1 MRLFNIEFL
10 EHVLF
15 VRILFCMVIRIL
27 QVCVCVSSDLKKMK
41 LLNIEIGLN
50 VLFVRIGFCMAS
62 RLLQGL
68 CLSSDDQLVRLL
80 NNQFL
85 EHVLYG

>member
-1 MRLFNIEFL
+1 MGGALLLPVAGKTPVRYRVCVSVSSDDQTMRLFNIEFL

-50 VLFVRIGFCMAS
+50 VLFVRI
-62 RLLQGL
+62 
-68 CLSSDDQLVRLL
+68 
-80 NNQFL
+80 
-85 EHVLYG
+85 